1 MRPSEDGAVGLG
13 VEAGGTSFCAGVVED
28 GGYAEG
34 IKGYFVGVLEDW
46 LEDFRVKGEGSR
58 GE

>member
-13 VEAGGTSFCAGVVED
+13 VEAGGANFCAGIVED

-34 IKGYFVGVLEDW
+34 IKGHFIGVLEDW
-46 LEDFRVKGEGSR
+46 LGDFGVKGEGGQGR
-58 GE
+58 